1 MSNLLLHLTGVR
13 KSLQNVT
20 RYMNKMNGLIEV
32 DTVKK
37 LLTIAGSDSSG
48 GAGIQADLKTFAA
61 HGVFGMSVITAVTAQ
76 NTQGVVAVQ
85 EITPAMIAAQIDAI
99 FDDIEVDAVKIGMVS
114 NAETIAIIAER
125 LQHYGAKN
133 IVLDPV
139 MVSKSG
145 YHLLRSEAEQALK
158 NLLLPIAELVTPN
171 IPETEVLV
179 NCKIESLV
187 EMEQA
192 AKKILAMGSKQVL
205 VKGGHLVNEATDILY
220 DGQNFLHLTV
230 PRIMTKNTHGTGCTL
245 SSAIAANLALG
256 FSLTVAV
263 QKAKEYV
270 TIAIEHSLNIGKGH
284 GPTHHFYEL
293 YRKAGLIK

>member
-20 RYMNKMNGLIEV
+20 GYVNKMNGLIEV
-32 DTVKK
+32 NTVKK

-85 EITPAMIAAQIDAI
+85 EITPEMIAAQIDAI
-99 FDDIEVDAVKIGMVS
+99 FDDIEVD
-114 NAETIAIIAER
+114 
-125 LQHYGAKN
+125 
-133 IVLDPV
+133 PV

-145 YHLLRSEAEQALK
+145 YHLLRPEAEQALK
-158 NLLLPIAELVTPN
+158 TLLLPIADLVTPN
-171 IPETEVLV
+171 IPEAEVFV
-179 NCKIESLV
+179 NCKIDSLI

-192 AKKILAMGSKQVL
+192 AKEIFTMGSKKVL

-220 DGQNFLHLTV
+220 DGQDFLHLAV
-230 PRIMTKNTHGTGCTL
+230 QRIMTKNTHGTGCTL

-256 FSLTVAV
+256 FPLTVAV

-293 YRKAGLIK
+293 YRKAGFIE